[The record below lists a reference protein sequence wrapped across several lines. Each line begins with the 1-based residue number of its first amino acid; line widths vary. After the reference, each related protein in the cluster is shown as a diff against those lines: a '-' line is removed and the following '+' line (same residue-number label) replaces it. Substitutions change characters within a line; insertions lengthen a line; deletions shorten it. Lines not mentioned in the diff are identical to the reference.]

1 MRHLIVILVLSLAFF
16 SPIASEASKN
26 EVSTTIDGFVSQLYP
41 KGSHYFWIINDVT
54 NESSQ
59 EMIIDVLTTRRFI
72 TNSQTEE
79 SRFLLLIIQGKLF
92 AAQKIPL
99 GAEVDCGNEEEV

>member
-1 MRHLIVILVLSLAFF
+1 MRHLIGILLLGFAFF
-16 SPIASEASKN
+16 SPITSEASKN

-41 KGSHYFWIINDVT
+41 KGSHYFWVINDVT

-59 EMIIDVLTTRRFI
+59 EMIIDVLTIRQFT
-72 TNSQTEE
+72 TDGQTEE
-79 SRFLLLIIQGKLF
+79 NRFLLLIIQGKLF